1 MTWRVRALE
10 NARPVPRRPLP
21 SPPPYKPGR
30 APARALALALFAV
43 AAAGCQA
50 PVAAGLSEDEA
61 NRVVVALDRGGVET
75 AKEADPQ
82 TEGRFRVLVPREDA
96 ARAVSVLRDE
106 ELPPRPAPGVLD
118 ALGKSSLV
126 PSAMAERAQY
136 VAGLSGDLERTLG
149 AIDGVITARV
159 HLSVPEPG
167 PLGDKPPSAST
178 ASVLLKYRGANPPV
192 DVAAVQH
199 LVAGAVAGMRVQ
211 DVAVVLLPRPSAPA
225 PPERQLAH
233 FGPLAVTRGTMP
245 YLRALVALT
254 LVVNLA
260 LLASLGTLWARL
272 RRAGRSAG
280 PAQAR
285 P

>member
-1 MTWRVRALE
+1 M
-10 NARPVPRRPLP
+10 PRRPRP
-21 SPPPYKPGR
+21 PTPPPARGPRRGR
-30 APARALALALFAV
+30 APAGALAPALA
-43 AAAGCQA
+43 AAAALAGCQA

-82 TEGRFRVLVPREDA
+82 AEGRFRVLVPREDA
-96 ARAVSVLRDE
+96 ARAVAVLRDE
-106 ELPPRPAPGVLD
+106 ELPPRAAPGVLD

-136 VAGLSGDLERTLG
+136 VAGLAGDLERTLG
-149 AIDGVITARV
+149 AIDGVIAARV

-167 PLGDKPPSAST
+167 PLGDKPASAAT

-199 LVAGAVAGMRVQ
+199 LVAGAVAGLRVP
-211 DVAVVLLPRPSAPA
+211 DVAVVLLPRPAAPS

-233 FGPLAVTRGTMP
+233 VGPLAVTRGTMP
-245 YLRALVALT
+245 YLRGLVALT
-254 LVVNLA
+254 LAVNLA

-272 RRAGRSAG
+272 RRAARAPG
-280 PAQAR
+280 PTQAR

>member
-1 MTWRVRALE
+1 
-10 NARPVPRRPLP
+10 VPRRPLP
-21 SPPPYKPGR
+21 PPPPYKPGR
-30 APARALALALFAV
+30 APARAFALALFAV
-43 AAAGCQA
+43 AASGCQA

-82 TEGRFRVLVPREDA
+82 AEGRFRVLVPREDA

-167 PLGDKPPSAST
+167 PLGDKPTSAST

-199 LVAGAVAGMRVQ
+199 LVAGAVAGLRVQ
-211 DVAVVLLPRPSAPA
+211 DVAVVLLPRPSTPA

-245 YLRALVALT
+245 YLRVLVALT

-272 RRAGRSAG
+272 RRAGRAVG